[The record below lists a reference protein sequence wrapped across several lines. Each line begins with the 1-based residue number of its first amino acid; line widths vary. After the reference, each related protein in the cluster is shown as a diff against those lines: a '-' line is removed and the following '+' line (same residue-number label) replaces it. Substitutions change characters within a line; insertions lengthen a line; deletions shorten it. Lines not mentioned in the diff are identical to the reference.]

1 MPVPTPNHTHQN
13 VQAIGLRMGMEAV
26 MIKADSEAAC
36 AAFEEWKAFE
46 ETLGTTS
53 RPDQV
58 NG

>member
-1 MPVPTPNHTHQN
+1 
-13 VQAIGLRMGMEAV
+13 MGMEAV